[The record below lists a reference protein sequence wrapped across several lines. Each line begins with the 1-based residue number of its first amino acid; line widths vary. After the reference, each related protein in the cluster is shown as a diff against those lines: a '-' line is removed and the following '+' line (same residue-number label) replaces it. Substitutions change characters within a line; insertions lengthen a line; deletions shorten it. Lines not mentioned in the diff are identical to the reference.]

1 MAVQQMTVC
10 PALRAGVEDV
20 WQKIMAHPFLVELE
34 QDTLP
39 DEKLRYYFVQN
50 VHYID
55 AAIRFTAQAAAEA
68 PTKDSRDFCLVLSQF
83 GCEEVERQR
92 DYVRQ
97 LAGGDDVDWEIA
109 PTAHAYTNHLL
120 TLAAY
125 GGALDLLVG
134 LLPCEWTYD
143 EFGTKL
149 APVVRHPITT
159 SWLSSFGSE
168 EHNELSHRYHE
179 IVEELASEI
188 PAREM
193 DRPHEDLKVG
203 ARYEWKFWE
212 MAYTQ
217 ERWPV

>member
-1 MAVQQMTVC
+1 
-10 PALRAGVEDV
+10 LRAGVEDV
-20 WQKIMAHPFLVELE
+20 WQKIMAHPFLVDLE
-34 QDTLP
+34 RDALS
-39 DEKLRYYFVQN
+39 DETLRYYFVQN

-55 AAIRFTAQAAAEA
+55 AAIRFTAQAAAKA
-68 PTKDSRDFCLVLSQF
+68 PTKESQDFCLVLSQF
-83 GCEEVERQR
+83 GSEEVERQR

-97 LAGGDDVDWEIA
+97 LAGDGVDWEIA

-120 TLAAY
+120 TVAAY
-125 GGALDLLVG
+125 GGTLELLVG

-179 IVEELASEI
+179 IVEDLARDV
-188 PAREM
+188 PARQMEGL
-193 DRPHEDLKVG
+193 HEIFKLG